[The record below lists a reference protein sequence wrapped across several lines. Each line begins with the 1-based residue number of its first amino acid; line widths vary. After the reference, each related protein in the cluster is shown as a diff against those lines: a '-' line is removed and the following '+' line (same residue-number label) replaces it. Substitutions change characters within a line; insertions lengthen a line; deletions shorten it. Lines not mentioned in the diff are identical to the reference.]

1 MLLKNENELSDK
13 KHYSRHFKKELS
25 QREIVQYL
33 INTNSELKDTY
44 ECYQGLKNSLKDKD
58 FEKFKKFKS
67 IVLHSNANISD
78 KMVKILKL
86 YKNNMKYI

>member
-1 MLLKNENELSDK
+1 M
-13 KHYSRHFKKELS
+13 S

-58 FEKFKKFKS
+58 FEKFKS

-86 YKNNMKYI
+86 YKDNLKYI